1 VEQRD
6 PGLLIMRDFKGKLG
20 VITGAGT
27 GMGRELARQLV
38 ADGCHVAICDIV
50 EQNLD
55 DTISLCQEE
64 NPGAE
69 VSGIVCDVA
78 DESQILRFREH
89 VRETHGTEHINLL
102 VNNAGISGGGSFIES
117 AREEWER
124 TFDICWSGVYLMTR
138 AFMPML
144 IKSTEGHIVNVSS
157 ANALR
162 AVLGGHIPHTAYSSA
177 KFAVRGFSEALIH
190 DFRFNAPHL
199 KVSVVMP
206 GHVGTEIM
214 TNSAQIL
221 GQHQPRDWTDEDIR
235 KARARWE
242 ISGLVDHSAMDDDQV
257 RAAGEKEIQD
267 MRILGLSPAEAAR
280 IILEGVRSGT
290 WRILVGTD
298 AQSLDALVRE
308 SPDTA
313 YDPDFV
319 VRWRE
324 ANRLL
329 VEASQNQSSLPG

>member
-1 VEQRD
+1 
-6 PGLLIMRDFKGKLG
+6 MRDFNGKLG
-20 VITGAGT
+20 VVSGAGT

-38 ADGCHVAICDIV
+38 ADGCHVALCDIT
-50 EQNLD
+50 ERNLQE
-55 DTISLCQEE
+55 TIDLCR
-64 NPGAE
+64 AE
-69 VSGIVCDVA
+69 IPPVKVSGLVCDVS
-78 DESQILRFREH
+78 DEIQVLRFCEH
-89 VRETHGTEHINLL
+89 VREAHETGQINLL
-102 VNNAGISGGGSFIES
+102 INNAGISGGGSFIQS
-117 AREEWER
+117 TREEWER

-138 AFMPML
+138 AFLPML
-144 IKSTEGHIVNVSS
+144 LNSTEGHIVNMSS

-177 KFAVRGFSEALIH
+177 KFAIRGFSEALIH

-221 GQHQPRDWTDEDIR
+221 GQRRPRDWTDEDVR
-235 KARARWE
+235 KARVRWE
-242 ISGLVDHSAMDDDQV
+242 ISGLVDHSGMNDDEV

-267 MRILGLSPAEAAR
+267 MRSLGLSASEAAG
-280 IILEGVRSGT
+280 IILEGVRNDT

-298 AQSLDALVRE
+298 TESLDALVRE

-324 ANRLL
+324 ANKLL
-329 VEASQNQSSLPG
+329 IDSGRE